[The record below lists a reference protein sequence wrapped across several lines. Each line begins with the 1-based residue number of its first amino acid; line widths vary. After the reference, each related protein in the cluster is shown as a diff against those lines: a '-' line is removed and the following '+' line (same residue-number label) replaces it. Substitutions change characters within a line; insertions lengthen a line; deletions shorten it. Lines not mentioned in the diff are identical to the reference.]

1 MNINTFDDYL
11 NEPCALH
18 FDQMKRFHQ
27 EMIDEIGMD
36 PKAVEL
42 YDDLVSE
49 AGKYAAIR
57 ASWQQMSREEKMETD
72 SLRTSIHTTV
82 IIHFNMLA
90 RYLRMQGKKA
100 EWRDRLGYEEDNK
113 FYRKAIGDFGCYIV
127 FVNSICSR

>member
-57 ASWQQMSREEKMETD
+57 ASLQQMSREEKMEKD
-72 SLRTSIHTTV
+72 SLRTSIHDSV